1 MASFQQTGNFDSL
14 TVANIYTRNINEN
27 SNIPAYNVLSA
38 DGLGGTMWMTLSS
51 IAFKG
56 GAFRTIR
63 TSQNTYSS
71 DISAATFSLLDGPNV
86 SLFNDPT
93 APNTARIYAKAF
105 GQFDISG
112 GNSLTSYN
120 PETDTVTSNVL
131 FVGTGGINIKGDPQ
145 KNILYFDGRE
155 LPFVSTLPYSFSQFL
170 VYSNAPLNTLEPSTF
185 SSIIIQAQGPSS
197 LLSFVGEDLL
207 RIQTDYSRN
216 SITFRLSTLTTG
228 FVSSL
233 LDRQQFLLSTSVQK
247 VELSTFS
254 TTYGQ
259 LISFQNLQANLC
271 TMSTTLLTLI
281 NSNSTNIADVKVYSR
296 GISSVWRS
304 YLVDRYTLTYNTE
317 AQIQSTSYSFTSS
330 ITEINDYLND
340 GYNTLKGSTIQTPL
354 FWTSTL
360 VTPVETTNVPIVSPA
375 ALSVT
380 LYPTYNSFYNVFGDT
395 QAFGSPVQP
404 PIYSATMDVTTNR
417 AISTI
422 SASNGTLFST
432 MFTLKGSFAI
442 LPNDDFHPI
451 EINYSGNLSFS
462 INGTNYST
470 VSSIAYP
477 RLDTFQTQTIPLTIQ
492 GGSVYRMSF
501 IYIKQNPSDYITFSN
516 MNDYIYGTDSFSI
529 APIYPAYGYNTTE
542 SPLLSQQ
549 ITNFPI
555 GFSTFS
561 NAGTYLQLS
570 TYMIV
575 ASSFYTT
582 GCNTTFPISSIGFQS
597 FSFKETTTGKT
608 AIAFAQNLASSNS
621 GQVSTIF
628 SASNAFQYSFTSQI
642 PDSSYSLQF
651 VYGKQAANETLFLS
665 TPFIQ
670 HKTYDYAYAT
680 YISTLIYAS
689 TISTF
694 NAYFVNL
701 NVKNLNATDL
711 IISTLYASSISS
723 FNGSFVSLQTPSL
736 VTSSLS
742 SYNGSFVTLES
753 ESLFISSMSS
763 IQGNFLNINV
773 SSINNSN
780 IANIGGA
787 NSASTFSTLATFLN
801 TINSTINVNLSTFST
816 IPLVPALVTYLN
828 QVNSTINVNLSTF
841 STIPLVPALVT
852 YLNQVNSTINVNLST
867 FSTIPLVPA
876 LVTYLNQVNSTINV
890 NLSTFSTSPV
900 FQNLATYINQV
911 NSTINVNLCTF
922 SSATSFPASSDS
934 STISTIFTS
943 IFLLTSSL
951 TGSTSN
957 LSTTWTPPGE
967 LYTSTLYASSISL
980 GGYRQPFVQY
990 GFNTV
995 TNPGTP
1001 IPLSTSYIN
1010 TYAIQ
1015 LTYSN
1020 STQPI
1025 STLFASN
1032 VYPSSFY
1039 VMGDIGK
1046 QFYWTTFGSIL

>member
-1 MASFQQTGNFDSL
+1 MASFLQTANLDSL
-14 TVANIYTRNINEN
+14 TVGNIYTRNINKN

-38 DGLGGTMWMTLSS
+38 DGLGGTMWITLST

-56 GAFRTIR
+56 GAFRSIR

-120 PETDTVTSNVL
+120 PETGSVTSNVL
-131 FVGTGGINIKGDPQ
+131 FVGTGGIKIKGDPQ
-145 KNILYFDGRE
+145 KNILFFDGRE

-281 NSNSTNIADVKVYSR
+281 NRNSTNIADVKVYSR
-296 GISSVWRS
+296 GISSVWRT

-330 ITEINDYLND
+330 ITDINDYLND

-360 VTPVETTNVPIVSPA
+360 VTPIATIDSPIVSPPA
-375 ALSVT
+375 VSAT
-380 LYPTYNSFYNVFGDT
+380 LYPTYDSLYNVFGDT
-395 QAFGSPVQP
+395 QPFGSPIQP
-404 PIYSATMDVTTNR
+404 TIYPASIDVTTNR

-422 SASNGTLFST
+422 STTTASLFSS
-432 MFTLKGSFAI
+432 MFTLTGSFAI
-442 LPNDDFHPI
+442 LPNDDSHHI
-451 EINYSGNLSFS
+451 QIDYSGNLSFK

-470 VSSIAYP
+470 VTSIAYP
-477 RLDTFQTQTIPLTIQ
+477 RLETFEQRTIAMTIP

-516 MNDYIYGTDSFSI
+516 MNDYIYGTDTFSI
-529 APIYPAYGYNTTE
+529 APIYPAYGYNTSET
-542 SPLLSQQ
+542 PLLSQQ

-561 NAGTYLQLS
+561 NVGSYLQLS

-582 GCNTTFPISSIGFQS
+582 GCNTMFPISSMGFQS
-597 FSFKETTTGKT
+597 FSFKETTSGKSAT
-608 AIAFAQNLASSNS
+608 AFAQNLSLNTS
-621 GQVSTIF
+621 GQVSSIF

-651 VYGKQAANETLFLS
+651 VYGKQQQNESLFLS

-689 TISTF
+689 TLSTF
-694 NAYFVNL
+694 NGFFVNL

-711 IISTLYASSISS
+711 IISTLY
-723 FNGSFVSLQTPSL
+723 T
-736 VTSSLS
+736 
-742 SYNGSFVTLES
+742 
-753 ESLFISSMSS
+753 SSMSS

-787 NSASTFSTLATFLN
+787 NSASTFSTLTTYLN

-876 LVTYLNQVNSTINV
+876 LVTYLNQVNSSINVNLCSFSTVPVFQNLATYINQVNSTINV
-890 NLSTFSTSPV
+890 NISSFSTVPV

-911 NSTINVNLCTF
+911 NSTINVNLSTF
-922 SSATSFPASSDS
+922 SSARTFPASSDS

-943 IFLLTSSL
+943 IFLLASSL
-951 TGSTSN
+951 TGNTSN

-967 LYTSTLYASSISL
+967 LYTSTLYTSSISL
-980 GGYRQPFVQY
+980 GGYRQPFIQY
-990 GFNTV
+990 GFNTI

-1015 LTYSN
+1015 LSYSN

-1025 STLFASN
+1025 SSLFSSN
-1032 VYPSSFY
+1032 VHPSSFY

-1046 QFYWTTFGSIL
+1046 QFYWTTFGSIN

>member
-14 TVANIYTRNINEN
+14 TVGNIFIRNINEN

-105 GQFDISG
+105 GRFDISG

-120 PETDTVTSNVL
+120 AETDTVTSNVL

-155 LPFVSTLPYSFSQFL
+155 LPFVSTLPYSFNQLL
-170 VYSNAPLNTLEPSTF
+170 VYSNVPLDTLQPSTF

-281 NSNSTNIADVKVYSR
+281 NRNSTNIADVKVYSR

-304 YLVDRYTLTYNTE
+304 YLIDRYTLTHNTE

-360 VTPVETTNVPIVSPA
+360 VTPVETTNVPIVSPP

-501 IYIKQNPSDYITFSN
+501 IYVKQNPSDYITFSN

-561 NAGTYLQLS
+561 NVGNYLQLS

-582 GCNTTFPISSIGFQS
+582 GCNTMFPISSIGFQS
-597 FSFKETTTGKT
+597 FSFKETTTGNT
-608 AIAFAQNLASSNS
+608 ATAFAQNLASSNS

-670 HKTYDYAYAT
+670 NKIYDYAYAT
-680 YISTLIYAS
+680 YISTLIFAS

-694 NAYFVNL
+694 NGLFVNL
-701 NVKNLNATDL
+701 NTINLNATNFT
-711 IISTLYASSISS
+711 ISTLYASSISS
-723 FNGSFVSLQTPSL
+723 YNGFFLNVQTPSL

-742 SYNGSFVTLES
+742 SYNGSFVTLQS

-867 FSTIPLVPA
+867 FST
-876 LVTYLNQVNSTINV
+876 
-890 NLSTFSTSPV
+890 SPV

-911 NSTINVNLCTF
+911 NSTINVNLSTF
-922 SSATSFPASSDS
+922 SSARTFPASSDS
-934 STISTIFTS
+934 STISTLFTS

-951 TGSTSN
+951 TGNTSN

-1046 QFYWTTFGSIL
+1046 QFFWTTFGSIL

>member
-330 ITEINDYLND
+330 ITDINHYLYD
-340 GYNTLKGSTIQTPL
+340 GYNILKGSTIQTPL

-451 EINYSGNLSFS
+451 QINYSGNLSFS
-462 INGTNYST
+462 INGSNYST

-501 IYIKQNPSDYITFSN
+501 IYVKQNPSDYITFSN

-742 SYNGSFVTLES
+742 SYNGSFVTLQS

-841 STIPLVPALVT
+841 ST
-852 YLNQVNSTINVNLST
+852 
-867 FSTIPLVPA
+867 
-876 LVTYLNQVNSTINV
+876 
-890 NLSTFSTSPV
+890 SPV

-934 STISTIFTS
+934 STISTLFTS